1 MELSQEI
8 RDRFMK
14 VDPAAIGH
22 FISRGFMKPEI
33 KPVTDEMKIIG
44 PAYTVRCTA
53 RDSSALYYAIQKAP
67 KGSVLVVDRA
77 GDHTFACVGEFV
89 AIMAEANGM
98 AGIVIDGP
106 ATDSRALKASK
117 PKFPIFC
124 TGFSPVT
131 SNVTGTSGEVQIPIE
146 CGGAAVLPG
155 DIIFGDADGVIIVPQ
170 DYMPLLEIAEKKAAD
185 EIKKRE
191 AIANGLVYKKR
202 EDFDV
207 VAFFEKGA
215 KGALNDLKKEC
226 HY

>member
-89 AIMAEANGM
+89 AIMA
-98 AGIVIDGP
+98 
-106 ATDSRALKASK
+106 
-117 PKFPIFC
+117 
-124 TGFSPVT
+124 
-131 SNVTGTSGEVQIPIE
+131 
-146 CGGAAVLPG
+146 
-155 DIIFGDADGVIIVPQ
+155 
-170 DYMPLLEIAEKKAAD
+170 
-185 EIKKRE
+185 
-191 AIANGLVYKKR
+191 
-202 EDFDV
+202 
-207 VAFFEKGA
+207 
-215 KGALNDLKKEC
+215 
-226 HY
+226 

>member
-1 MELSQEI
+1 VELSQEI

-22 FISRGFMKPEI
+22 FISHGFMKPEI
-33 KPVTDEMKIIG
+33 KPVTDEMKVIG

-117 PKFPIFC
+117 TKFPVFC

-185 EIKKRE
+185 EAKKRE
-191 AIANGLVYKKR
+191 AIANGLVYNKR
-202 EDFDV
+202 VDFDV
-207 VAFFEKGA
+207 VKFFEKGA
-215 KGALNDLKKEC
+215 KGALSDLKKEC